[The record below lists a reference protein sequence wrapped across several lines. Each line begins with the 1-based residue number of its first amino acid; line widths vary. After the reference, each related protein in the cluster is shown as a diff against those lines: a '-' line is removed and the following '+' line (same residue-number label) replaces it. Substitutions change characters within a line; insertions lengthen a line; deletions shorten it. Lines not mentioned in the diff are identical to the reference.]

1 MEKRAKKKWLFS
13 EKNIKKITEKYFSLL
28 KNFEKNFLLVIV
40 KFFKNFVKIW
50 IPLFNSA

>member
-28 KNFEKNFLLVIV
+28 KNFEK
-40 KFFKNFVKIW
+40 KFFTS
-50 IPLFNSA
+50 NSKVF